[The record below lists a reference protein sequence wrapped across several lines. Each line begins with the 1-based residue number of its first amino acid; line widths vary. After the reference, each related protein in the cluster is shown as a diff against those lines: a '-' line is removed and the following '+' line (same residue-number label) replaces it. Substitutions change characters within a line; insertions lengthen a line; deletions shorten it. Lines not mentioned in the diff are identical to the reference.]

1 MEIASGKGEKGD
13 VEKPGTRWEWRR
25 WRRVERED
33 ESTNEEQGT
42 GVGEKG
48 EEAKRKYEN
57 GDCKKRRS
65 RNGQG
70 EAEKEEEGKRLEK

>member
-1 MEIASGKGEKGD
+1 MKREVEEQFWKDSEKMEIASGKGEKGD

-57 GDCKKRRS
+57 GDCKKR
-65 RNGQG
+65 
-70 EAEKEEEGKRLEK
+70 EK

>member
-1 MEIASGKGEKGD
+1 MKREVKENFWTDSEKMEIASGKGEKGD

-57 GDCKKRRS
+57 GECKKR
-65 RNGQG
+65 
-70 EAEKEEEGKRLEK
+70 EK